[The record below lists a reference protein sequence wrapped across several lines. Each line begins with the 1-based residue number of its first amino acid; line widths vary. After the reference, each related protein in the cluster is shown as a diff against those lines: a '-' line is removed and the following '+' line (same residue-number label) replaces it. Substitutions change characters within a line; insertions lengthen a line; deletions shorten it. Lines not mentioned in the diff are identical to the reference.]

1 MRKEHM
7 IPMSKQT
14 MWNISTKAV
23 VEYLQK
29 SGYHVDSANANCAT
43 YPNIVAIKDNKLYG
57 IIIDA
62 NEVRKQPKYSIGRTF
77 DMLRFARRFNAI
89 PLYASVGLGAA
100 NSDTFDKELLL
111 ENDPDGYL
119 INFVDFDEINYDIVN
134 KISDEEKKEYII
146 NLFGDCY
153 ERCDF
158 SLLEK
163 YIAKDCKW
171 FSYFS
176 GNELNTKKEVLNYYN
191 EKAKAMKN
199 TKINYFLIKFVGD
212 WFEIRVKELEMPDG
226 TKQKN
231 AKVKIPQPN
240 GEIGIVLEQIND
252 NGEKVGMSVII
263 GFNEKYQINDIYIGD
278 PFAMNFEDFYDYTS

>member
-1 MRKEHM
+1 MKREKLE
-7 IPMSKQT
+7 PMSKQT

-23 VEYLQK
+23 VDYLQK
-29 SGYHVDSANANCAT
+29 NGYHVDSANANCST
-43 YPNIVAIKDNKLYG
+43 YPNIVAMKDNKLYG

-100 NSDTFDKELLL
+100 NSETFDKELLL

-119 INFVDFDEINYDIVN
+119 INFVDFDKIDYDVVD
-134 KISDEEKKEYII
+134 KIKKDEQKEYII

-176 GNELNTKKEVLNYYN
+176 GL
-191 EKAKAMKN
+191 
-199 TKINYFLIKFVGD
+199 F
-212 WFEIRVKELEMPDG
+212 
-226 TKQKN
+226 
-231 AKVKIPQPN
+231 
-240 GEIGIVLEQIND
+240 
-252 NGEKVGMSVII
+252 
-263 GFNEKYQINDIYIGD
+263 
-278 PFAMNFEDFYDYTS
+278 